1 MNRKHL
7 KALTKKIGKKQGQLT
22 GVIGSTASVD
32 RYGDIV
38 NQETWQLDNFKNNP
52 VILWNHNA
60 HFAEPAPAIGKA
72 TRVEV
77 KNGVL
82 EFDIDFDM
90 DDPFA
95 ELIFNK
101 YKKGIL
107 NAFSVG
113 FIPHERASDSDGHT
127 ILLNNELL
135 ELSAVNV
142 PANAEALNQMKT
154 LGFNSYENFESYLD
168 ETQEDKAPTKAVQK
182 DMKTTK
188 EVDKTDKDGENKT
201 LSDDDA
207 MQIAKSA
214 IEILTS
220 KGIIPTASVSE
231 GGEGDEA
238 SETNRSSS
246 PENSQLGATP
256 KFVAVVRE
264 ATKQMQGL
272 LEEYNRQQKSK

>member
-1 MNRKHL
+1 MNKKHL
-7 KALTKKIGKKQGQLT
+7 KALTKKIGKKAGQLT

-38 NQETWQLDNFKNNP
+38 NQETWMLDAFKNNP

-82 EFDIDFDM
+82 EFDIEFDM
-90 DDPFA
+90 DDPLA
-95 ELIFNK
+95 ALIYNK
-101 YKKGIL
+101 YVKGIL

-113 FIPHERASDSDGHT
+113 FIPHDRARDDENHT
-127 ILLNNELL
+127 ILINNELL

-142 PANAEALNQMKT
+142 PANPEALNQMKT
-154 LGFNSYENFESYLD
+154 LGFDTYSDFNTYLD
-168 ETQEDKAPTKAVQK
+168 EATDEKQSDKAVQK
-182 DMKTTK
+182 DMKTGKT
-188 EVDKTDKDGENKT
+188 VDKSEDTEENKP

-207 MQIAKSA
+207 MKIAKSA
-214 IEILTS
+214 IEILTH
-220 KGIIPTASVSE
+220 KGIIPTASENE
-231 GGEGDEA
+231 GGDGEEA
-238 SETNRSSS
+238 SETNRSST
-246 PENSQLGATP
+246 PENPQLGATP
-256 KFVAVVRE
+256 EFVAVVRE

-272 LEEYNRQQKSK
+272 LAKYNRQQKSK